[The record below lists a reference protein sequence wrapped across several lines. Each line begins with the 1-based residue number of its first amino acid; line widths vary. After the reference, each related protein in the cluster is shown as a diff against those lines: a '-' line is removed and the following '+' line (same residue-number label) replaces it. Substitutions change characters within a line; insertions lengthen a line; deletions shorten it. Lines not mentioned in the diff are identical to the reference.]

1 MKATHH
7 PSTSWHD
14 ATASTPSCAPLRGG
28 RALRRFAAA
37 ALAIAGIAVQAADYN
52 WTGLGDGH
60 SWSDADNWTN
70 AAGVAV
76 APVVSTSTKSSYL
89 FPVDDTGLVVVQDM
103 TGAIIFSTLTFE
115 RTSTAP
121 VTVEMSSKEL
131 NCVLIAG
138 MPSAVTVP
146 EGMTLLW
153 KTDPDRWNNA
163 DVIKDGPGK
172 VVIDYMRSPQ
182 TERGLVLNDG
192 TVEVAATSA
201 DTKFHV
207 KMGGSDPDNLP
218 VFRNLK
224 DGETVGALNTL
235 RLGGTVDLGETTLHV
250 GAAAQSTR
258 LGNAPT
264 NILPAVE
271 GAGTLVFQNERV
283 SQLVGRAPSF
293 GIALDR
299 ADLVAPDFGA
309 SIFWLFDDADNPK
322 ADAIGSGSRMTVSG
336 SPAVVSDAERGSVLS
351 FSGGAYFKGP
361 DANQWLDEF
370 DPAAGYTLAFWL
382 KPGAN
387 CDAAAKIFFLGTG
400 TPGNALAIR
409 LNNSTTAGLMVTAW
423 GSNQTP
429 AIGTLRDGVWHHI
442 AVTYSGAPQ
451 GSPNMRLY
459 LDGENVHSWSVWNY
473 APVKKDLYIGNMG
486 GTAWSNSDGSTPY
499 TGLMD
504 DFVLAPRCLS
514 PKDVENLVSESA
526 SSVFGPALLNNVAAE
541 SSGTLAVEGNGVSMK
556 TLSGAALA
564 GGVEMQKAG
573 STLAV
578 GANAGSAA
586 TAFKGVLGGAE
597 STLVKEGADYALAL
611 SGAAPAITNVEVKA
625 GTLTLRHPRARAGL
639 AAWYPFDDADDFGA
653 DAAPGGLALVDT
665 NAVATLTAVADG
677 VRGGAAHFP
686 GGMFLT
692 AEAKNAKPSNFPR
705 GNGSFT
711 VSVWMRPT
719 AAACIGTVPIFSW
732 GDGADQRLSMVRF
745 NGANALNF
753 TTYGAGND
761 LAVGSLTLSDGEWHH
776 LVVTYDGPS
785 RTKKLYYDGALKGTK
800 VVSADLDVGATKSSF
815 EIGHTSVIS
824 SRARQFYTGD
834 MDEFM
839 VFDYAWGADE
849 VAAEFDKD
857 APSAIAATSFLPEPV
872 ARWTFDGADPLAA
885 EGGDAAL
892 ALSEASGTVT
902 FESGDAI
909 CGKAARFSSSSGF
922 LALDTFPS
930 DIIPSG
936 NAPFTVIA
944 RYRPDMAG
952 GEYNS
957 VVVGWG
963 DDNGWSAG
971 TLFRISSG
979 YYGPSAQAMF
989 RSFTLQA
996 PGGYRTDLADKG
1008 PDRMRWH
1015 TVAAVYEPTGAT
1027 SGAIAGYARLF
1038 DDGEPKAV
1046 VGLWNTPMALPARNF
1061 TIGAND
1067 AGGKAFRGL
1076 VDDVQIFDTVLSA
1089 GQLRMIAEQL
1099 EASKGQATT
1108 GTAVP
1113 AGVLA
1118 AQPDVAVAAGATL
1131 RVESTET
1138 IGTLSGAGDV
1148 EIAPLARL
1156 NIASAGGFA
1165 GTVTGGGLVGI
1176 ADGATLEFG
1185 DGSSPLFDIDCTLA
1199 LGANVTVNTTA
1210 RAGRL
1215 LLAEAASFSGAE
1227 NLESWTATTPSG
1239 VHAHFVLSPDG
1250 TKLYLSMPQ
1259 GTVVFFR

>member
-1 MKATHH
+1 MKAKHH

-14 ATASTPSCAPLRGG
+14 ATASTLSCAPLRGD
-28 RALRRFAAA
+28 RALRRIAAA
-37 ALAIAGIAVQAADYN
+37 ALGIAGIAVQAADYN

-60 SWSDADNWTN
+60 SWSDANNWTN

-76 APVVSTSTKSSYL
+76 APVVSTSTKSSYH
-89 FPVDDTGLVVVQDM
+89 FPVDDTGLVVTQDIP
-103 TGAIIFSTLTFE
+103 GEIIISTLTFE

-131 NCVLIAG
+131 NCVLVAG
-138 MPSAVTVP
+138 MQSAVTVP

-172 VVIDYMRSPQ
+172 VVIDYMRSPP
-182 TERGLVLNDG
+182 TERGLVLNEG

-224 DGETVGALNTL
+224 DVETVGALNTL
-235 RLGGTVDLGETTLHV
+235 RLGGTVDLGDTTLHV

-258 LGNAPT
+258 LGSAPT

-283 SQLVGRAPSF
+283 SQLVGRSPSF

-309 SIFWLFDDADNPK
+309 SIFWLFDDEDDPK
-322 ADAIGSGSRMTVSG
+322 ADAIGAGSRMTVSG
-336 SPAVVSDAERGSVLS
+336 SPAVVSDATRGSVLS

-370 DPAAGYTLAFWL
+370 DPSAGYTLAFWL
-382 KPGAN
+382 KPDAN
-387 CDAAAKIFFLGTG
+387 CNDAAKIFFLGTG
-400 TPGNALAIR
+400 TTGNALAIR

-423 GSNQTP
+423 GGNQTP
-429 AIGTLRDGVWHHI
+429 AIGTLRDGAWHHI
-442 AVTYSGAPQ
+442 AVTYSGSPQ

-459 LDGENVHSWSVWNY
+459 LDGENVHSWSVGNY

-486 GTAWSNSDGSTPY
+486 GTAWSSASGGTPY

-504 DFVLAPRCLS
+504 DFVLAPRCLT
-514 PKDVENLVSESA
+514 PKDVEDLVAKGA
-526 SSVFGPALLNNVAAE
+526 SSVFGPALLNDVAAE

-564 GGVEMQKAG
+564 GGVEMRKAG

-611 SGAAPAITNVEVKA
+611 SGAAPAVTNVEVRA

-677 VRGGAAHFP
+677 VRGGAVHFP
-686 GGMFLT
+686 GGMFLA

-711 VSVWMRPT
+711 ASVWMRPT
-719 AAACIGTVPIFSW
+719 AAACTGTVPIFSW
-732 GDGADQRLSMVRF
+732 GDGNDQRLSMVRF
-745 NGANALNF
+745 NGANAVNF

-800 VVSADLDVGATKSSF
+800 VISADLDVGATKSPF

-839 VFDYAWGADE
+839 VFDYVWGADE
-849 VAAEFDKD
+849 VAAEFNRD

-885 EGGDAAL
+885 EGGDPAL
-892 ALSEASGTVT
+892 ALSETSGTVA

-909 CGKAARFSSSSGF
+909 CGKAARFSASSGF
-922 LALDTFPS
+922 LALDAFPTGV
-930 DIIPSG
+930 IPSG
-936 NAPFTVIA
+936 NAEFTVVV
-944 RYRPDMAG
+944 RYRPDTRG
-952 GEYNS
+952 GAYNAS
-957 VVVGWG
+957 VVGWG
-963 DDNGWSAG
+963 DNDGWSAG
-971 TLFRISSG
+971 TLFRIASG
-979 YYGPSAQAMF
+979 EYNPSAQAMF
-989 RSFTLQA
+989 RSTTLSV
-996 PGGYRTDLADKG
+996 GGTSRTDLG
-1008 PDRMRWH
+1008 TDRTRWY
-1015 TVAAVYEPTGAT
+1015 TVAASYQEPGFDGAV
-1027 SGAIAGYARLF
+1027 GAMRLF
-1038 DDGEPKAV
+1038 VDGEPRSRNA
-1046 VGLWNTPMALPARNF
+1046 LWGHMALAERDF
-1061 TIGAND
+1061 AIGSNVGD
-1067 AGGKAFRGL
+1067 TRRFLGL
-1076 VDDVQIFDTVLSA
+1076 VDDVQIYDKNLSA
-1089 GQLRMIAEQL
+1089 GQIRMIAEQL
-1099 EASKGQATT
+1099 EASKGRATT
-1108 GTAVP
+1108 GKTIP
-1113 AGVLA
+1113 DGVLA
-1118 AQPDVAVAAGATL
+1118 AQPDVAVASGAKL

-1138 IGTLSGAGDV
+1138 IGNLSGAGDV

-1156 NIASAGGFA
+1156 NIASADGFA
-1165 GTVTGGGLVGI
+1165 GAVSGDGLVGI

-1199 LGANVTVNTTA
+1199 LGANVTVDTTA